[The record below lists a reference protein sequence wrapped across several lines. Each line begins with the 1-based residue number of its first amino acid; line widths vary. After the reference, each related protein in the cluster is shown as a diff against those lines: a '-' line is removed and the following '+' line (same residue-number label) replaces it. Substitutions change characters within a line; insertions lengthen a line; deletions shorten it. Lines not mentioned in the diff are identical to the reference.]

1 MRLGI
6 MRLAAAFVCVFVASA
21 IGASAQGINARQA
34 RQQARIYRGIAS
46 GELTRQEAQRLEMQE
61 ARIAAIE
68 ARDRRSGDGL
78 SARER
83 HQLERDLNRESRNIY
98 RQTHDHQHR

>member
-1 MRLGI
+1 MRFAITTLTVT
-6 MRLAAAFVCVFVASA
+6 FVCVFLGTLTA
-21 IGASAQGINARQA
+21 ASAQNINARQA

-46 GELTRQEAQRLEMQE
+46 GSLTLPEARRLETQE

-78 SARER
+78 SLRER
-83 HQLERDLNRESRNIY
+83 RQLERDLNRESRAIY
-98 RQTHDHQHR
+98 QQKHDRQH